1 MGSLTKFMKPTPVME
16 EFNEVRSKKSF
27 KKSIKVSPPKKTFGR
42 IDLNEFLVWM
52 QSLDITK
59 YPAQSA
65 IIMRVQNY
73 KRPAFVKD
81 TVQLVNL
88 FMEGRS

>member
-1 MGSLTKFMKPTPVME
+1 MVDLQKH
-16 EFNEVRSKKSF
+16 KKSVPVIPSP
-27 KKSIKVSPPKKTFGR
+27 KSIPKKQFIR
-42 IDLNEFLVWM
+42 IDLNDFLTWM
-52 QSLDITK
+52 QALDIAK

>member
-1 MGSLTKFMKPTPVME
+1 MVDLQKH
-16 EFNEVRSKKSF
+16 KKSVPVIT
-27 KKSIKVSPPKKTFGR
+27 KSIPKKQFIR
-42 IDLNEFLVWM
+42 IDLNDFLTWM